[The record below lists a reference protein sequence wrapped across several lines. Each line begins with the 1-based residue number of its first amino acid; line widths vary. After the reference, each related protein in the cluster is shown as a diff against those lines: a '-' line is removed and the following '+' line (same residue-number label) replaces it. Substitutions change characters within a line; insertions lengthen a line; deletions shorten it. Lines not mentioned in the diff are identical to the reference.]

1 MKQGEIWFT
10 DLNPVKGSEQ
20 AGYRPVIIISGNLL
34 NVHAKVVVCVPL
46 TAQIKNYHGNLV
58 LDPSP
63 TNGLSAKSEGLTL
76 HVQSISKARLV
87 QRLGNISKAEL
98 KQIHTCLNEIL
109 TY

>member
-46 TAQIKNYHGNLV
+46 TTQNKNYHGNLV

-63 TNGLSAKSEGLTL
+63 TNGLSSRSETLTL
-76 HVQSISKARLV
+76 NVRSISKDRLLERV
-87 QRLGNISKAEL
+87 GSVSKAEL
-98 KQIHTCLNEIL
+98 KQIYTTLNEIL

>member
-1 MKQGEIWFT
+1 MKQGEIWYT

-20 AGYRPVIIISGNLL
+20 AGFRPVIIVSGNLL
-34 NVHAKVVVCVPL
+34 NQHANVVICIPL
-46 TAQIKNYHGNLV
+46 TTKIKNYHGNLV

-76 HVQSISKARLV
+76 HVRSISKARLV
-87 QRLGNISKAEL
+87 QRLGNISKTEL
-98 KQIHTCLNEIL
+98 NQIHTCLNEIL

>member
-46 TAQIKNYHGNLV
+46 TTQIKNYHGNLV

-63 TNGLSAKSEGLTL
+63 TNGLSSRSEALTL
-76 HVQSISKARLV
+76 HVRSIAKDRLIVRVGSISKT
-87 QRLGNISKAEL
+87 EL